1 MSKNFCY
8 KEASMAKVGYARV
21 SSIGQSLEV
30 QLDKLKACDKIFQ
43 EKKSGVDREREQL
56 KHCLNYVREGD
67 VLMVTR
73 LDRLARST
81 SHLCQI
87 ADKLESQGVTLH
99 VIDQNIE
106 TATPTGKLLFNML
119 GAIAQFETEIRK
131 ERQMDGI
138 KRAKDRG
145 VHIGRKKQIS
155 EEEIELLQ
163 QKRAEG
169 MLIKELAEEYKV
181 QPMTIYRYLNMDV
194 GGVLDSKTF
203 NR

>member
-1 MSKNFCY
+1 
-8 KEASMAKVGYARV
+8 MAKVGYARV

-155 EEEIELLQ
+155 EEE
-163 QKRAEG
+163 AEACQSDSC
-169 MLIKELAEEYKV
+169 LIPSVVVCGAA
-181 QPMTIYRYLNMDV
+181 N
-194 GGVLDSKTF
+194 S
-203 NR
+203 NRGSCSYC

>member
-1 MSKNFCY
+1 
-8 KEASMAKVGYARV
+8 MAKVGYARV

-138 KRAKDRG
+138 KRAKDQG

-163 QKRAEG
+163 QHF
-169 MLIKELAEEYKV
+169 L
-181 QPMTIYRYLNMDV
+181 
-194 GGVLDSKTF
+194 
-203 NR
+203 